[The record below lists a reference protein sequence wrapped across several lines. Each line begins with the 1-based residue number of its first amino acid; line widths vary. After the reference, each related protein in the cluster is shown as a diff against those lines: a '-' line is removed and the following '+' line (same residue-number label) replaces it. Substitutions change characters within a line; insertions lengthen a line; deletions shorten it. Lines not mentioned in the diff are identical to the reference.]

1 MSTVTSMISAGV
13 SGVSGSSYTSSSSS
27 ASATLDK
34 LSQELVKVRSSTTLT
49 DEEKQEQLNSINEKI
64 SDLVSTQTSSASSG
78 SNIVSSML
86 GQKEDNTDKCDFS
99 FFFGSGY
106 TLANVKSLASAS
118 RKIESE
124 ARILTGEIAVDK
136 IRGLDTS
143 DKEEKLTNLT
153 ANVSI
158 LNQNLASQIESAL
171 ADEGADQETLSVIGQ
186 INEELKANQ
195 EKLDK
200 EFGKT
205 EETAEAVDT
214 DSTQKA
220 DEATATE

>member
-27 ASATLDK
+27 TSSTL
-34 LSQELVKVRSSTTLT
+34 QELSNELDSVRSSTTLT
-49 DEEKQEQLNSINEKI
+49 DEEKQAQLDSINEKI
-64 SDLVSTQTSSASSG
+64 SSLVSTQTTSSSG
-78 SNIVSSML
+78 SSNIVSTML
-86 GQKEDNTDKCDFS
+86 GQDDDSNTDTCDFS

-118 RKIESE
+118 KMIENE
-124 ARILTGEIAVDK
+124 ARILTSEIAVDK
-136 IRGLDTS
+136 IRGLDTA

-171 ADEGADQETLSVIGQ
+171 ADEEADEETLSVIGQ

-200 EFGKT
+200 EFNTETDTVEET
-205 EETAEAVDT
+205 EETA
-214 DSTQKA
+214 
-220 DEATATE
+220 TAQ